1 MASERIKYL
10 AERFLNQTI
19 NEEEKTEL
27 ANWVNH
33 CSQDEELSGVLEQA
47 WQKHKAIKQ
56 MPEDMSERINA
67 FIYAGEGAV
76 GKEEVEFVNNSRF
89 ITYWKR
95 SWVRIAAAVFILM
108 SGSIAYVKLYQRE
121 QSVIAKNKV
130 PRQMKQDVPPGGNKA
145 VLTLSNGS
153 QIILDSATNGL
164 LAKQGNAELRMRS
177 AGELAYVST
186 GSAAS
191 EVMYNTMSTPPG
203 GQYKLILP
211 DGSVVW
217 LNAASSI
224 RFPTAFTG
232 KERKVTITGEAYFEV
247 APLIIEEGKKKVPF
261 IVLVNSSSATPSQNE
276 GMEIQVLGTH
286 FNVNAYEEEDAIKT
300 TLLEGA
306 VKIVKGNTSS
316 SLLPGQQALLQ
327 KSGKIKIDKAAD
339 TEEAVAWKD
348 GYFQFSSS
356 DLPSVLRQAA
366 RWYNLEVEF
375 AGDIPK
381 DRFTGKISRTV
392 NLSRLLK
399 WMQWSDV
406 HFKLEGRKITVLP

>member
-19 NEEEKTEL
+19 NEAEKSEL

-47 WQKHKAIKQ
+47 WQKHKAVKQ
-56 MPEDMSERINA
+56 MPEDMSERIKA
-67 FIYAGEGAV
+67 LVFL
-76 GKEEVEFVNNSRF
+76 EEPLKQEAESTSIHLIPYR
-89 ITYWKR
+89 KR
-95 SWVRIAAAVFILM
+95 SWLWIAAAGLFMIM
-108 SGSIAYVKLYQRE
+108 ISGIVYVKTYYPKQP
-121 QSVIAKNKV
+121 VFAKKEVVPQNKA
-130 PRQMKQDVPPGGNKA
+130 DVPPGGNKA
-145 VLTLSNGS
+145 ILTLSNGT
-153 QIILDSATNGL
+153 QIILDSAANGL
-164 LAKQGNAELRMRS
+164 PAKQGNAELRMHT

-186 GSAAS
+186 GSAAT
-191 EVMYNTMSTPPG
+191 EVMYNTMRTPPG

-232 KERKVTITGEAYFEV
+232 KERKVTVTGEAYFEITTLS
-247 APLIIEEGKKKVPF
+247 AKGGHGNVPF
-261 IVLVNSSSATPSQNE
+261 IVQVNSASVSDGSGDS

-286 FNVNAYEEEDAIKT
+286 FNVNAYDEEDAIKT

-306 VKIVKGNTSS
+306 VKIVMAHTSS

-327 KSGKIKIDKAAD
+327 KSGKIKIDNAAD

-348 GYFQFSSS
+348 GYFQFNSA
-356 DLPSVLRQAA
+356 DLQSVLRQAA

-375 AGDIPK
+375 AGDVPK

-406 HFKLEGRKITVLP
+406 HFKLEGRKIIVLP

>member
-1 MASERIKYL
+1 
-10 AERFLNQTI
+10 
-19 NEEEKTEL
+19 
-27 ANWVNH
+27 
-33 CSQDEELSGVLEQA
+33 
-47 WQKHKAIKQ
+47 
-56 MPEDMSERINA
+56 MPEDMSERIKA
-67 FIYAGEGAV
+67 LVFL
-76 GKEEVEFVNNSRF
+76 EEPLKHEDESTSIRL
-89 ITYWKR
+89 IPYRKR
-95 SWVRIAAAVFILM
+95 SWLWIAAAALFMIVI
-108 SGSIAYVKLYQRE
+108 SGIVYVKVYHQKQPTLTKKEIVPQ
-121 QSVIAKNKV
+121 NKA
-130 PRQMKQDVPPGGNKA
+130 DVPPGGNKA

-153 QIILDSATNGL
+153 QIILDSAANGL

-177 AGELAYVST
+177 AGELAYIST
-186 GSAAS
+186 GSATS

-247 APLIIEEGKKKVPF
+247 APLFIEEGKKKVPF
-261 IVLVNSSSATPSQNE
+261 IVQVNSSSATPSQNE

-306 VKIVKGNTSS
+306 VKIVKGNNSNM
-316 SLLPGQQALLQ
+316 LLPGQQALLQ

-339 TEEAVAWKD
+339 TEEAVAWKE
-348 GYFQFSSS
+348 GYFQFNSS
-356 DLPSVLRQAA
+356 DLTSVLRQAA

-375 AGDIPK
+375 AGNIPK

>member
-19 NEEEKTEL
+19 KEEEKIEL

-33 CSQDEELSGVLEQA
+33 CSQDEELSRVLEQA
-47 WQKHKAIKQ
+47 WQKHQAVKQ
-56 MPEDMSERINA
+56 MPEDMSERIKA
-67 FIYAGEGAV
+67 LVFL
-76 GKEEVEFVNNSRF
+76 EEPLKQEAESTSIRL
-89 ITYWKR
+89 IPYRKR
-95 SWVRIAAAVFILM
+95 SWLWIAAAGVFMIVI
-108 SGSIAYVKLYQRE
+108 SSIVYVKIYNQKQPVFSKKE
-121 QSVIAKNKV
+121 IAPQNKA
-130 PRQMKQDVPPGGNKA
+130 DVPPGGNKA
-145 VLTLSNGS
+145 ILTLSNGR
-153 QIILDSATNGL
+153 QIILDSAAKGL
-164 LAKQGNAELRMRS
+164 PAKQGNAELRMYA

-186 GSAAS
+186 GSAAI
-191 EVMYNTMSTPPG
+191 EPMYNTMSTPPG

-247 APLIIEEGKKKVPF
+247 AALPSKAGHGKVPF
-261 IVLVNSSSATPSQNE
+261 IVQVNSASASGGSGDS

-306 VKIVKGNTSS
+306 VKIVKGHTSS

-327 KSGKIKIDKAAD
+327 RNGKIKIDEAAD
-339 TEEAVAWKD
+339 TEEAIAWKD

-392 NLSRLLK
+392 HLSRLLK

-406 HFKLEGRKITVLP
+406 HFKLEGRKIIVLP